1 MPYAI
6 FQTWMVI
13 AIVNLTFP
21 IQKEWLGGNPE
32 HIFDFDWVMTIICY
46 LINRYAMIETA
57 DKSETEIRREYDEKW
72 N

>member
-1 MPYAI
+1 
-6 FQTWMVI
+6 MVI

-32 HIFDFDWVMTIICY
+32 HIFDFYWVMTIICY

-57 DKSETEIRREYDEKW
+57 DKSEMEIRREYDEKW
-72 N
+72 NWMINVSD